1 MLLLRRRNKAS
12 DGDDTRGDEP
22 RELSADVRRGALWN
36 IGSTILLRLAS
47 IFTTA
52 IIARILNPRDFGVF
66 AVALTAYGI
75 VSAVGELG
83 VAACLVRA
91 DLDLDSLAPT
101 MATVSLTTSA
111 VLAFAMAAFARPI
124 AAALGSAAA
133 AGPVRVMSLAVLLVG
148 VFAVPGAQLVRD
160 FKQDKLFIANVV
172 GFVPS
177 TVLVLLLA
185 KSGQGAMAFAWSR
198 VVGQAFTGLVFIL
211 SVPKI
216 YRPGFTRGALSFL
229 VKFGLPLAGANF
241 VNYILLN
248 VDYALVGHLM
258 GAVALGIYV
267 LAFNVASWPSTL
279 LSSMINNVSMPAFS
293 RVQHDADL
301 LRNTIAS
308 ALRSLSLVVMPM
320 CALIMALA
328 APLVL
333 TLYGVKWAASAEVLS
348 VLALYSAVSVICLLF
363 ANILAGLG
371 RTTFLLVVQ
380 LVWLGALV
388 PAMVLGVHQDGIVG
402 AAYAHIAVIGPVVLP
417 SYLLVLRRVTGVRFS
432 ALVKAVLPAFLAASG
447 AALAARACASLLS
460 LPLAQLV
467 AGLAVGGLVYLIAT
481 APLLIALL
489 IPGQTTNPYVQRVLG
504 VYAAAARL
512 AGLSGAARPKHS
524 AGRGRW
530 REAQAAGAVS
540 EAPALGYQLFTPAG
554 RPVSDKSVQSTA
566 AALAMLISLAR
577 PEPPAAPL
585 ARPEPHTVPTPRQR
599 PTALAVPYER
609 RNSQL

>member
-1 MLLLRRRNKAS
+1 MVLLRRRNKAS
-12 DGDDTRGDEP
+12 DGDDTPGDDLQ
-22 RELSADVRRGALWN
+22 ELSADVRRGALWS

-47 IFTTA
+47 ILTTA
-52 IIARILNPRDFGVF
+52 IVARILNPRDFGVF
-66 AVALTAYGI
+66 AVALTAYAI
-75 VSAVGELG
+75 VSAIGELG

-101 MATVSLTTSA
+101 MATISLATSA
-111 VLAFAMAAFARPI
+111 ALAFAMAAFARPI

-133 AGPVRVMSLAVLLVG
+133 AGPVRVMALAVLLVG

-160 FKQDKLFIANVV
+160 FKQDKLFLANVV

-177 TVLVLLLA
+177 TIVVILLA

-198 VVGQAFTGLVFIL
+198 VVGQAFTGLIFIA
-211 SVPKI
+211 SVPKV
-216 YRPGFTRGALSFL
+216 YRPGFTRGALSLL
-229 VKFGLPLAGANF
+229 VRFGLPLAGANF

-258 GAVALGIYV
+258 GAVALGTYV

-293 RVQHDADL
+293 RVQHDIGL

-320 CALIMALA
+320 CGLIMVLA
-328 APLVL
+328 QPLVL
-333 TLYGVKWAASAEVLS
+333 TLYGAKWAASAEVLS

-363 ANILAGLG
+363 ANVLAGLG

-417 SYLLVLRRVTGVRFS
+417 SYLLVLRKITGVRFS
-432 ALVKAVLPAFLAASG
+432 ALAKAVLPAFLASSA
-447 AALAARACASLLS
+447 AALAARAGASLFS

-467 AGLAVGGLVYLIAT
+467 AGLAVGGLVYVIAA
-481 APLLIALL
+481 APLLIGLL
-489 IPGQTTNPYVQRVLG
+489 MRGQTTNPYVLRILG
-504 VYAAAARL
+504 VYAVAARL
-512 AGLSGAARPKHS
+512 AGLPGATRPKHS
-524 AGRGRW
+524 AGGGRW
-530 REAQAAGAVS
+530 REAQKAGAVG
-540 EAPALGYQLFTPAG
+540 EASALGYQLFTPAG
-554 RPVSDKSVQSTA
+554 RPVSDKAVQSTA
-566 AALAMLISLAR
+566 AALALLVSLAR
-577 PEPPAAPL
+577 PEAPAVPL
-585 ARPEPHTVPTPRQR
+585 ARPEPRTVAMPRQR
-599 PTALAVPYER
+599 PVALAVPYER
-609 RNSQL
+609 HNSQL

>member
-12 DGDDTRGDEP
+12 DSHDTPGDDS
-22 RELSADVRRGALWN
+22 RELSADVRRGALWS

-47 IFTTA
+47 ILTTA
-52 IIARILNPRDFGVF
+52 VVAHILNPRDFGVF
-66 AVALTAYGI
+66 AVALTAYAI
-75 VSAVGELG
+75 ISAIGELG

-101 MATVSLTTSA
+101 MATISLATSA

-133 AGPVRVMSLAVLLVG
+133 AGPVRVMALAVLLVG

-177 TVLVLLLA
+177 TVVVILLA

-198 VVGQAFTGLVFIL
+198 VAGQAFTGLVFIL

-216 YRPGFTRGALSFL
+216 YWPGFTRGALSLL
-229 VKFGLPLAGANF
+229 VRFGLPLAGANF

-258 GAVALGIYV
+258 GAVALGTYV

-328 APLVL
+328 LPLVL
-333 TLYGVKWAASAEVLS
+333 TLYGTKWAASAEVLS
-348 VLALYSAVSVICLLF
+348 VLTLYSAVSVICLLF

-388 PAMVLGVHQDGIVG
+388 PAMVLGVRQDGIVG

-417 SYLLVLRRVTGVRFS
+417 SYLLVLRRVTGVRFG
-432 ALVKAVLPAFLAASG
+432 ALGKAVLPALLASSA
-447 AALAARACASLLS
+447 AALAAGATASLLS

-467 AGLAVGGLVYLIAT
+467 AGLAVGGLVYVIAT
-481 APLLIALL
+481 APLLIAL
-489 IPGQTTNPYVQRVLG
+489 IGQTTNPHALRILG

-512 AGLSGAARPKHS
+512 VGLSGAARPKHS
-524 AGRGRW
+524 AGSGRW
-530 REAQAAGAVS
+530 REAQQAGAAGK
-540 EAPALGYQLFTPAG
+540 APVPAYQLFTPAG
-554 RPVSDKSVQSTA
+554 RPVSNASVQSTA
-566 AALAMLISLAR
+566 AALNLLISLAR
-577 PEPPAAPL
+577 PEPPAVPL
-585 ARPEPHTVPTPRQR
+585 ARPEPRTVPMPRQR
-599 PTALAVPYER
+599 PMALAVPYER
-609 RNSQL
+609 RNSQR